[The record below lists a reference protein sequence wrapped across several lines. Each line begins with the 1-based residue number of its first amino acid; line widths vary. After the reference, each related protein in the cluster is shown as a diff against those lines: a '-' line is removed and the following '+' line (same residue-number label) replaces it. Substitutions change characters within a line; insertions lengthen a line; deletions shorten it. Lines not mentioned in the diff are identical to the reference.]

1 MARARAALAAVALL
15 ASCVAAGV
23 QPSGAQY
30 VVEKAALRVVSPTS
44 AAKKQI
50 ESALRGLPGARTRCT
65 GGRRCQ
71 MGAGSGGLPHGGP
84 GGVRAS
90 GRYARTSNNCRL
102 SGSAEC

>member
-50 ESALRGLPGARTRCT
+50 ESALRGLP
-65 GGRRCQ
+65 
-71 MGAGSGGLPHGGP
+71 HGGP

-90 GRYARTSNNCRL
+90 GRYARTSNNCL